1 MLKFIKYLSL
11 ICLLLISFN
20 LIYAKDLEVIV
31 DNREVEFPNSINLKV
46 KVTSGKGELKIPN
59 ITDFVVIS
67 KGSKNIFDNKVVYE
81 YNLIPK
87 DIGFFYIPSFSY
99 GEETSN
105 SISIKVY
112 GKKEKTLNVV
122 SRDNDTSVTAEID
135 TKVVYV
141 NQLVLYKIKLRT
153 RQDLAGNPT
162 YILPKFQD
170 FWKGKFD
177 LKSGYTL
184 INGENYFTVEMI
196 TALYPMRTGF
206 ITIDPADF
214 SLRYL
219 GSKNAKAFQ
228 TNKINVKVLPLPET
242 GKPDSFSGAVGRY
255 TISAKVS
262 RNIVKVREPFI
273 LYIDIKG
280 NGNIN
285 SVFEPEFD
293 LPGDMN
299 KYSTSTELETTT
311 LISHKRFKVTI
322 IPLIE
327 GKTFIPKIDFS
338 YFDTDKNDYTTIST
352 GKLDIEVVGGN
363 KKILYEDR
371 NLNSEKTKDL
381 SQTKEIKFKE
391 NINLKNYKRQSI
403 KIKTIVMF
411 FIIMFVFILIS
422 FIYRMK
428 LFYYYKDKERVKKDE
443 AKKLFVKYFEQ
454 AKSSRNDKVKFIY
467 YIDLAVKM
475 LLRTKINYKYDTMS
489 TIEIKELLYSLNIKD
504 VLMHEIIKFITK
516 IEQYKFKD
524 IDVNLV
530 NVTKL
535 EYELLD
541 LKKKLDEKS

>member
-153 RQDLAGNPT
+153 RQDLAENPT

-196 TALYPMRTGF
+196 TALYPMRTGS

-255 TISAKVS
+255 TISAK
-262 RNIVKVREPFI
+262 R
-273 LYIDIKG
+273 LC
-280 NGNIN
+280 
-285 SVFEPEFD
+285 
-293 LPGDMN
+293 LQA
-299 KYSTSTELETTT
+299 STS
-311 LISHKRFKVTI
+311 
-322 IPLIE
+322 
-327 GKTFIPKIDFS
+327 IPKS
-338 YFDTDKNDYTTIST
+338 R
-352 GKLDIEVVGGN
+352 LQA
-363 KKILYEDR
+363 LR
-371 NLNSEKTKDL
+371 R
-381 SQTKEIKFKE
+381 
-391 NINLKNYKRQSI
+391 KR
-403 KIKTIVMF
+403 
-411 FIIMFVFILIS
+411 
-422 FIYRMK
+422 
-428 LFYYYKDKERVKKDE
+428 
-443 AKKLFVKYFEQ
+443 
-454 AKSSRNDKVKFIY
+454 
-467 YIDLAVKM
+467 
-475 LLRTKINYKYDTMS
+475 MS
-489 TIEIKELLYSLNIKD
+489 W
-504 VLMHEIIKFITK
+504 
-516 IEQYKFKD
+516 
-524 IDVNLV
+524 
-530 NVTKL
+530 
-535 EYELLD
+535 
-541 LKKKLDEKS
+541 